1 MYDWWIWISIAM
13 LIVLC
18 LPVLGMATA
27 VRQISTRDGT
37 ICSMAM
43 GTVVGTHV
51 GVVCS
56 VLAHLPFLEAA
67 AWGIV
72 SGMGA
77 GVWMGWRSG
86 VRGVMEGI
94 IAGWMGGG
102 MGAMMGAMVAPE
114 HRVLLF
120 QVGTVFVF
128 GVLFF
133 LFLLLE
139 MRQGTISGNAERTF
153 TWTLL
158 AYAGMVLVFG
168 LLLAGVPD
176 ALVNPTLSV
185 Y

>member
-1 MYDWWIWISIAM
+1 MHDWWIWISIAM

-18 LPVLGMATA
+18 LPVLAMATA
-27 VRQISTRDGT
+27 VSQLSSRDGT
-37 ICSMAM
+37 ICSMAL

-51 GVVCS
+51 GVVSS

-67 AWGIV
+67 GWGIAA
-72 SGMGA
+72 GMAA
-77 GVWMGWRSG
+77 GVWMGWSSG
-86 VRGVMEGI
+86 VRGVMEGV

-102 MGAMMGAMVAPE
+102 MGAMMGVMVAPE

-128 GVLFF
+128 GILFF

-139 MRQGTISGNAERTF
+139 MRQSTISGKGNRIF

-168 LLLAGVPD
+168 VLLSGVPD
-176 ALVNPTLSV
+176 ALVAPAST
-185 Y
+185 